1 MTAPAGFLP
10 STIGRKVVM
19 AVTGL
24 VLVGFVTGHV
34 AGNLLVFEGPEAL
47 NSYAAF
53 LKKSTPILWSVRV
66 VLLACVAL
74 HVWAAVT
81 LTRLNQASRPVAYA
95 RLVPQASTRSARLMR
110 VGGFLLLGFIVFHL
124 LHFTTGTITPGFTFS
139 HTNVYGNVTAAFRV
153 PWVALFYIVAMIALL
168 GHLAHGVWS
177 FFQTMGWN
185 HPRLDPLRRALATV
199 LALVVSLGFIAI
211 PAAIL
216 GGMLR

>member
-1 MTAPAGFLP
+1 MQAHAGFLP
-10 STIGRKVVM
+10 ATIGRKVVM

-47 NSYAAF
+47 NAYAAF

-81 LTRLNQASRPVAYA
+81 LTRLNQASRPVAYT
-95 RLVPQASTRSARLMR
+95 RFVPQVATRSARLMR

-139 HTNVYGNVTAAFRV
+139 HTNVYGNVTAAFQV
-153 PWVALFYIVAMIALL
+153 PWVALFYIVAMVALL
-168 GHLAHGVWS
+168 GHLAHGIWS

-185 HPRLDPLRRALATV
+185 HPRLDPLRRALATA
-199 LALVVSLGFIAI
+199 LALAVSLGFIAI